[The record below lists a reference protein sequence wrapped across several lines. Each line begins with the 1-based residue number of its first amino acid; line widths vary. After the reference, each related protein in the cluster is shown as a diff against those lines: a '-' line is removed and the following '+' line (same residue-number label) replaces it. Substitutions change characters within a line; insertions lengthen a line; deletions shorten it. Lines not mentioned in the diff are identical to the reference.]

1 MRGQRGF
8 SLLEAIVALALLA
21 SVGMALLEWL
31 NSSLISLRRVQEAAA
46 VQSAARSALA
56 YLETINLMVT
66 PEGETELGEWRVRW
80 QAREV
85 EPAREGAGYPS
96 GVGLFDVGLY
106 DTQVR
111 LERNGRTIEEFV
123 LRQVGYRKVREQQA
137 L

>member
-1 MRGQRGF
+1 MSGQRGF

-21 SVGMALLEWL
+21 SVGMALLGWL
-31 NSSLISLRRVQEAAA
+31 NSSLIGLRRVQEVAAA
-46 VQSAARSALA
+46 QAAVRGALA
-56 YLETINLMVT
+56 YLETINPMAT

-106 DTQVR
+106 DTRVW
-111 LERNGRTIEEFV
+111 LERDGQAIEEFV
-123 LRQVGYRKVREQQA
+123 LRQVGYRKAREQES

>member
-1 MRGQRGF
+1 VSGQRGF

-21 SVGMALLEWL
+21 SVGMALLGWL
-31 NSSLISLRRVQEAAA
+31 NSSLIGLRRVQEVAAA
-46 VQSAARSALA
+46 QAAVRGALA
-56 YLETINLMVT
+56 YLETINPMAT

-106 DTQVR
+106 DTRVW
-111 LERNGRTIEEFV
+111 LERDGQAIEEFV
-123 LRQVGYRKVREQQA
+123 LRQVGYRKAREQES